1 MKIVQL
7 LARKYRER
15 RELPAVMVKKAASRA
30 ENMADAKKIARCVQT
45 GRKWQC
51 QPCQKKIT
59 KKTGNSARAH
69 GQVMSCASVPP
80 AIVWHPLWQR
90 QFLPPPFLGGGVQDG
105 LCHIH
110 LNGEGPKK
118 FRQQQGDW
126 RAKLLESQRRVLGRQ
141 GRVGQ
146 GLAAERGGNGAGA
159 APPQIKGR
167 LLHKFYPTGQQGA

>member
-1 MKIVQL
+1 MCSSWRVNAAKGGSCPPSWL
-7 LARKYRER
+7 
-15 RELPAVMVKKAASRA
+15 KKAASRA

-90 QFLPPPFLGGGVQDG
+90 QFLPPPFLGGAGCKTAFATYILTEKAQKSLD
-105 LCHIH
+105 
-110 LNGEGPKK
+110 NS
-118 FRQQQGDW
+118 RGDW
-126 RAKLLESQRRVLGRQ
+126 RAKLLESQRRELGRQ

-159 APPQIKGR
+159 APPQVKGR
-167 LLHKFYPTGQQGA
+167 LLHKFCPTGQQGA

>member
-1 MKIVQL
+1 MCSSWRVNAAKGGSCPPSWL
-7 LARKYRER
+7 
-15 RELPAVMVKKAASRA
+15 KKAASRA
-30 ENMADAKKIARCVQT
+30 ENMADAKKFCKMRAN
-45 GRKWQC
+45 WQKMAV
-51 QPCQKKIT
+51 PAMPEKIT

-90 QFLPPPFLGGGVQDG
+90 QFLPPPFLGGGGVQDG

-126 RAKLLESQRRVLGRQ
+126 QAKLLESQRRELGRR

-167 LLHKFYPTGQQGA
+167 LLHKFCPTGQQGA